1 MQTVKGWVIQ
11 PSKMQKLFMEEKT
24 MKKIVALV
32 LCLAL
37 ALALCTVAFADTTS
51 TTIKAKVLD
60 KDNKEVVALGDVTK
74 VVTSK
79 VTTTDG
85 SKSTT
90 TYTADKYVVGDTTYA
105 AVSAD
110 AAWTHKIIDKDGK
123 LLATVIAT
131 DSDLKTSAVI
141 TKSGV
146 GTGKTG
152 DYEKDAKYVIVGD
165 KAYTA
170 EGNEWAVNSKGE
182 FVQFGGEPLDKIQPN
197 FNDAKALK
205 TGFVT
210 YDANGKIVSAKDSDG
225 KTYTVVAKGSVPA
238 SYTGEVLELNGEY
251 VILLGA
257 AAAETPATGVT
268 SAKTFDAGV
277 AMYAGLALMSVAG
290 SAVVIGKKKE
300 F

>member
-1 MQTVKGWVIQ
+1 
-11 PSKMQKLFMEEKT
+11 MEEKT

-37 ALALCTVAFADTTS
+37 ALALCTVAFADTTT

-60 KDNKEVVALGDVTK
+60 KNNTEVAALADVTK

-79 VTTTDG
+79 TTTTSG
-85 SKSTT
+85 STTTT
-90 TYTADKYVVGDTTYA
+90 TYTADKYLAGDKTYA

-110 AAWTHKIIDKDGK
+110 AAWTAKVVDKDGK
-123 LLATVIAT
+123 LLATVVEIAT
-131 DSDLKTSAVI
+131 GSDLSTSAVI

-152 DYEKDAKYVIVGD
+152 DYEKDAKYVVVGD
-165 KAYTA
+165 KAYAA
-170 EGNEWAVNSKGE
+170 EGNQWAVNSKGE
-182 FVQFGGEPLDKIQPN
+182 FVQYSGVELTKIAAKVDKAENNEKGYVIYN
-197 FNDAKALK
+197 
-205 TGFVT
+205 T
-210 YDANGKIVSAKDSDG
+210 DG
-225 KTYTVVAKGSVPA
+225 KVVAFKDNDGKQYDVVASVPA
-238 SYTGEVLELNGEY
+238 SYTGEVGHITIAGNTY
-251 VILLGA
+251 TYLLGA
-257 AAAETPATGVT
+257 AAATPAASNVT

>member
-1 MQTVKGWVIQ
+1 
-11 PSKMQKLFMEEKT
+11 

-37 ALALCTVAFADTTS
+37 VLALGTVAFADTTT
-51 TTIKAKVLD
+51 TTIKAKVVDKNNEKIADLD
-60 KDNKEVVALGDVTK
+60 DVTK

-90 TYTADKYVVGDTTYA
+90 TYTADKYLAGDKTYA

-110 AAWTHKIIDKDGK
+110 AAWTAKVVDKDGK
-123 LLATVIAT
+123 LLATVVELAT
-131 DSDLKTSAVI
+131 GSDLKTSAVI
-141 TKSGV
+141 SKSGV

-152 DYEKDAKYVIVGD
+152 DYEKDAKYVVVGD
-165 KAYTA
+165 KAYKA
-170 EGNEWAVNSKGE
+170 EGSDWAVNAKGE
-182 FVQFGGEPLDKIQPN
+182 FVNYGAQELTKIAAN
-197 FNDAKALK
+197 FDDAKLLK
-205 TGFVT
+205 AGFVT

-238 SYTGEVLELNGEY
+238 TYTGEVVALNADY
-251 VILLGA
+251 VILVGA
-257 AAAETPATGVT
+257 AAAATPAASGVT

>member
-1 MQTVKGWVIQ
+1 
-11 PSKMQKLFMEEKT
+11 

-37 ALALCTVAFADTTS
+37 VLALGTVAFADTTS

-60 KDNKEVVALGDVTK
+60 KDNKEVAALADATK

-90 TYTADKYVVGDTTYA
+90 TYTADKYLAGDKTYA

-110 AAWTHKIIDKDGK
+110 AAWTAKIIDKDGK
-123 LLATVIAT
+123 LLATVVELAT
-131 DSDLKTSAVI
+131 GSDLKTSAVI
-141 TKSGV
+141 SKSGV

-152 DYEKDAKYVIVGD
+152 DYEKDAKYVVVGD
-165 KAYTA
+165 KAYKA
-170 EGNEWAVNSKGE
+170 EGSDWAVNAKGE
-182 FVQFGGEPLDKIQPN
+182 FVNYGAEELTKI
-197 FNDAKALK
+197 AASVSKAE
-205 TGFVT
+205 
-210 YDANGKIVSAKDSDG
+210 GKEKGYVIYNADG
-225 KTYTVVAKGSVPA
+225 KLIAFKDNDGKQYDVVESVPA
-238 SYTGEVLELNGEY
+238 SYTGEVGTITIGANTY
-251 VILLGA
+251 TYLLGA
-257 AAAETPATGVT
+257 AAATPAASNVT

>member
-1 MQTVKGWVIQ
+1 
-11 PSKMQKLFMEEKT
+11 

-37 ALALCTVAFADTTS
+37 ILALGTVAFADTTT
-51 TTIKAKVLD
+51 TTIKGGKVLSP
-60 KDNKEVVALGDVTK
+60 DNTVLISGDITK
-74 VVTSK
+74 TVTSK
-79 VTTTDG
+79 VTTTSG
-85 SKSTT
+85 SDTT
-90 TYTADKYVVGDTTYA
+90 TVYYADKYEINGLTGY
-105 AVSAD
+105 AVSED
-110 AAWTHKIIDKDGK
+110 AAWDAKVVDKDGK

-152 DYEKDAKYVIVGD
+152 DYEKDAKYVVVGD

-170 EGNEWAVNSKGE
+170 EGDEWAVNSKGE
-182 FVQFGGEPLDKIQPN
+182 FVQFGGEPLDKITPN
-197 FNDAKALK
+197 FNDAKAGK
-205 TGFVT
+205 AGFVT

-225 KTYTVVAKGSVPA
+225 KSYTVVAKGSVPA
-238 SYTGEVLELNGEY
+238 SYTGEVLDLNADY
-251 VILLGA
+251 VILLGNPAAAA
-257 AAAETPATGVT
+257 AAAEGVT